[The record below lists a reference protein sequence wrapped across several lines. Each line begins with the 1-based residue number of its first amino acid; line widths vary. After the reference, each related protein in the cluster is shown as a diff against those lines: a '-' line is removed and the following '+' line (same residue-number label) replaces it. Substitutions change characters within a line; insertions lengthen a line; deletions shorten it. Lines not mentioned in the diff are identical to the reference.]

1 MTYYAFGFLDHVAAE
16 EAGRGRLRPKGNG
29 GGGRSSFHSKQDHT
43 VQDDTT
49 PQVREMAHGKMFG
62 RPGNGAP
69 TVDIRKKKFT
79 EHQLDKDVKKGEELN
94 M

>member
-1 MTYYAFGFLDHVAAE
+1 
-16 EAGRGRLRPKGNG
+16 
-29 GGGRSSFHSKQDHT
+29 
-43 VQDDTT
+43 
-49 PQVREMAHGKMFG
+49 MAHAKMFG

-94 M
+94 VGLHPVSKTTLTSKNAPNCRAGGICMTDQNG